1 MTTEA
6 DLRARIAEL
15 EARMQA
21 AEAERDAMSRRLD
34 LELDAYAKDA
44 DVAVA
49 RARAEAAEAALAEA
63 ARVLLPF
70 AAAAQRFDEAAEHFK
85 ADRPADDSKPRT
97 DFTLGQ
103 LRAARAF
110 IDEHGVTFTDD
121 GKAVCV
127 RIGEW
132 DGKP

>member
-15 EARMQA
+15 EA
-21 AEAERDAMSRRLD
+21 SRRLD

-63 ARVLLPF
+63 VGVIRDLLSAEEDF
-70 AAAAQRFDEAAEHFK
+70 EMSAEALEAARC
-85 ADRPADDSKPRT
+85 ASK
-97 DFTLGQ
+97 
-103 LRAARAF
+103 AAR
-110 IDEHGVTFTDD
+110 TFVAKHVKLTDD

-127 RIGEW
+127 RIGE
-132 DGKP
+132 

>member
-15 EARMQA
+15 EARLAGALRWQKRHKSK
-21 AEAERDAMSRRLD
+21 RDIARTT
-34 LELDAYAKDA
+34 AKRCHDGMEYWKG
-44 DVAVA
+44 
-49 RARAEAAEAALAEA
+49 RAEAAEAALAEA
-63 ARVLLPF
+63 VEAMRPF

-127 RIGEW
+127 RIG
-132 DGKP
+132 D